1 MIPRKTE
8 TTSQYS
14 LAIAVTAVAT
24 RFATKPSSTR
34 QIHQFANSVAV
45 DFIQKAASL
54 IVHYSHIPPV
64 SMPI

>member
-34 QIHQFANSVAV
+34 QIHQFATLSQSISSKKPQA
-45 DFIQKAASL
+45 
-54 IVHYSHIPPV
+54 
-64 SMPI
+64 